1 MNKIEL
7 REKCREIING
17 TPPERFVEWGEKISA
32 FVLASNEWKNAE
44 TVFVFASMGNEPDT
58 MLLLLNAMKE
68 GKRLCV
74 PKITG
79 DGKMEAVEIKNISEL
94 KCGKFGI
101 LEPAEGCT
109 SVEKSGI
116 DLIVMPCLAADE
128 KGNRLGRGGGY
139 YDRFCEEVSSNKIII
154 CPEMLL
160 MKCGEIPTEE
170 HDVSADIIATE
181 RRIITV
187 SPKID

>member
-1 MNKIEL
+1 MNKAEL
-7 REKCREIING
+7 RKKCREIING
-17 TPPERFVEWGEKISA
+17 TPPEKFSGWGKKIYSL
-32 FVLASNEWKNAE
+32 VSETYEWKRAE
-44 TVFVFASMGNEPDT
+44 TVFVFVSMEREADT
-58 MLLLLNAMKE
+58 APLIAAALQN